1 MAARGP
7 LEDALRSAL
16 ADALKTTP
24 DNVSLTVEADGWAD
38 VRDQE
43 AKVKITMNSN
53 DAAAAETGAADLDD
67 AVSETPKPSE
77 DEMSDEASTGSDDG
91 HDANDRDDV
100 GADDVG
106 ADDVGA
112 DDVGA
117 DDVGAD
123 DVGADDVGADDE
135 GPTPEE
141 LDEEADAA
149 ADFMETL
156 LDAFDLPGDLRIRV
170 STEHAEVEVV
180 DVDGGA
186 LIGRRGQTLD
196 AIQELVR
203 CSLQRQFQRR
213 TRVRIDVEGYRARRL
228 EKLEEKTAEAI
239 DEVLDTGKAV
249 RMEPM
254 DVFERKA
261 VHGLVAKH
269 EGVDSHSQGRE
280 PGRRVI
286 IEPV

>member
-91 HDANDRDDV
+91 HDANDR
-100 GADDVG
+100 
-106 ADDVGA
+106 